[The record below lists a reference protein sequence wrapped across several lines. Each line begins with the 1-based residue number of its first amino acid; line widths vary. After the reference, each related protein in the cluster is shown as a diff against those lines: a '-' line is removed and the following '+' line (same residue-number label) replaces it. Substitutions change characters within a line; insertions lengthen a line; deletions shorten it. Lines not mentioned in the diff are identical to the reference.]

1 MSQNLI
7 PPLAAA
13 VSPLQRMLDQLSR
26 SLAAPWAGPR
36 NQPGRPTPITDP
48 EAFTPL
54 DENGNR
60 IPTPG
65 TVPNPTP
72 SDYIRS
78 TWDSP
83 SAQFTPKPGSD
94 DVEMGPYLKPWI
106 ADSVRYGKETGIDPR
121 LVMAIVLGEGDHR
134 YDGWSGKVWPS
145 LVDYGRWA
153 SSPVRPWL
161 SDTNGNS
168 LGLTNMKEE
177 AFNSLKKQYPTEFA
191 RHEWSDLMTS
201 EHLAIKAAAY
211 RLKQIKESPTMAD
224 VPLSLKEKIT
234 LNEYLAAGYNAGD
247 KNLENYRNAGDLG
260 PEGAAYAQRANTY
273 FLQAQDLMDKMYI
286 RRADGGDVRGP
297 GSSIGD
303 KIPAWLSDGEF
314 VMNARSTAVNR
325 PFLQALN
332 ADPYFLHKTLAA
344 RSQGAQSGG
353 GVQFASSGQ
362 PTTVNIS
369 MASNEDI
376 VSRLKVLSAQWEL
389 MHAE

>member
-1 MSQNLI
+1 MSQN
-7 PPLAAA
+7 PMPLPAVA
-13 VSPLQRMLDQLSR
+13 VSPLQRMLDQLAR

-36 NQPGRPTPITDP
+36 NQPGPIMPIDDPGAPTPAD
-48 EAFTPL
+48 
-54 DENGNR
+54 R
-60 IPTPG
+60 
-65 TVPNPTP
+65 
-72 SDYIRS
+72 IRS
-78 TWDSP
+78 TWNTSP
-83 SAQFTPKPGSD
+83 TQFTPKPGSD

-106 ADSVRYGKETGIDPR
+106 EDSVRYGKETGIDPR

-134 YDGWSGKVWPS
+134 YDGWSGKAWPS

-153 SSPVRPWL
+153 TSPVRPWF
-161 SDTNGNS
+161 SDTTGNS

-177 AFNSLKKQYPTEFA
+177 AFNSLKQQYPAEFA

-224 VPLSLKEKIT
+224 VPESLKAKIT

-247 KNLENYRNAGDLG
+247 ENLRNYRNAGDLG
-260 PEGAAYAQRANTY
+260 PEGAAYAQRANDY
-273 FLQAQDLMDKMYI
+273 FLQAQELMDKMYI

-314 VMNARSTAVNR
+314 VMNARSTEVNR

-344 RSQGAQSGG
+344 RSQGTQSGSG
-353 GVQFASSGQ
+353 GVQAASGQ
-362 PTTVNIS
+362 PAIVNIS
-369 MASNEDI
+369 MAGNEDI
-376 VSRLKVLSAQWEL
+376 ISRLKVLSAQWEL
-389 MHAE
+389 LNSK